1 MDSIGSIKNEVMA
14 QLPKTDKI
22 EDKSI
27 ETNTTDKF
35 STSGSEKKLD
45 ADKFKEASIKQ
56 AIQSSLSRQELQDA
70 QSSDGALFGAKKDAP
85 GVKRDSVLGIRQ
97 DRTNDILMG
106 VGLVGLLASSLAT
119 APAVV
124 MGAAG
129 VAVVAI
135 TAALLR

>member
-35 STSGSEKKLD
+35 STSGSVKKLD
-45 ADKFKEASIKQ
+45 ADKMKEASLK
-56 AIQSSLSRQELQDA
+56 
-70 QSSDGALFGAKKDAP
+70 QSSDGALFGTKKDAP

-106 VGLVGLLASSLAT
+106 VGLLGLFASAIAT
-119 APAVV
+119 APAIVT
-124 MGAAG
+124 GAAG
-129 VAVVAI
+129 IAVLAVG
-135 TAALLR
+135 AALIR